1 MSKSI
6 DFRAWQDSQRVKATR
21 AEAIAHTYFASKG
34 RFYRRTE
41 TGTRR
46 VSLEEWI
53 AVHTA
58 SNPTLEA

>member
-1 MSKSI
+1 MSNPI
-6 DFRAWQDSQRVKATR
+6 DFRAWQESQRVKATR

-34 RFYRRTE
+34 RFYQRTE

-53 AVHTA
+53 AVHA
-58 SNPTLEA
+58 AHKPTLEA